1 MSPPVAQQIISA
13 TKKILGREG
22 GDEGIYC
29 VVVLNIKERYLKVM
43 VHGFILSQIINV
55 NILPESMKTRF

>member
-1 MSPPVAQQIISA
+1 MPAPVAQQIISA

-29 VVVLNIKERYLKVM
+29 VVVLNMNERYLKVM
-43 VHGFILSQIINV
+43 AHGLILSQIINV
-55 NILPESMKTRF
+55 NILPESMKTGF